1 METSK
6 VDDAF
11 TKLMD
16 ALAAA
21 GAGVLEKAEQTVA
34 AQEPQTKDAAPQD
47 EGECCGCPDQE
58 ACEHEEADEA
68 MANSIYDAEPGSA
81 QLNVVLGILLAFAK
95 RAGYHATATA
105 AFDIWLDTEEYGCD

>member
-1 METSK
+1 MTGNE
-6 VDDAF
+6 AF
-11 TKLMD
+11 DRVMAELR
-16 ALAAA
+16 
-21 GAGVLEKAEQTVA
+21 KADQPPA
-34 AQEPQTKDAAPQD
+34 AQKADQIARQAAQKDPEP
-47 EGECCGCPDQE
+47 ECECCGCPDQE

>member
-1 METSK
+1 MDTSK

-11 TKLMD
+11 TKFME
-16 ALAAA
+16 ALEEAA
-21 GAGVLEKAEQTVA
+21 A
-34 AQEPQTKDAAPQD
+34 AQEQASKEPADKDPAAEEARD
-47 EGECCGCPDQE
+47 ECECCGCPERE
-58 ACEHEEADEA
+58 ACEHEEADET

-105 AFDIWLDTEEYGCD
+105 AFDIWLDTEE